1 MSFAYSHKIFLICI
15 AFLLFACNRENE
27 NAVASVNDYPV
38 TTSELKYWM
47 MLQRA
52 EVYNYYYTE
61 YGINDSD
68 TFWVQK
74 INNESPLE
82 KLKDLAFEKAVRCKI
97 QQILAFEKDL
107 VEEINFDRIISG
119 MKEENKR
126 RKQKVENSGVIY
138 GQIEFTERTYFAHE
152 FDKMIL
158 KLKPE
163 LLKEEL
169 IPTEEDLKSMV
180 SNADFS
186 LEDNYG
192 FYQMQYVEENYEK
205 YIDELIKNAD
215 IEINKNKWDAI
226 DAEFN

>member
-1 MSFAYSHKIFLICI
+1 
-15 AFLLFACNRENE
+15 
-27 NAVASVNDYPV
+27 
-38 TTSELKYWM
+38 
-47 MLQRA
+47 
-52 EVYNYYYTE
+52 
-61 YGINDSD
+61 
-68 TFWVQK
+68 
-74 INNESPLE
+74 
-82 KLKDLAFEKAVRCKI
+82 
-97 QQILAFEKDL
+97 
-107 VEEINFDRIISG
+107 
-119 MKEENKR
+119 
-126 RKQKVENSGVIY
+126 
-138 GQIEFTERTYFAHE
+138 
-152 FDKMIL
+152 MIL